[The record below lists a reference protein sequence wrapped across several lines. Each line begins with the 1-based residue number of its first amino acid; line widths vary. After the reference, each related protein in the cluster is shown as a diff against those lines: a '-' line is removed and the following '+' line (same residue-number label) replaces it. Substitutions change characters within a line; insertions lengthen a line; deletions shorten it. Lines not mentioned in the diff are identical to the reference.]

1 MPYFKSVEHTGHEYQ
16 TEAVQSKPGP
26 ALAKICPKYVSKY
39 HQQNTEQ
46 LFFLHGTKPKVII
59 SQLCGFSYADSVSYV
74 SYLSFKPSES
84 LLLRHHSTGMICQLL
99 S

>member
-16 TEAVQSKPGP
+16 KEAVQSKPGP

-46 LFFLHGTKPKVII
+46 LFFLHSTKPKVII
-59 SQLCGFSYADSVSYV
+59 SQLWGFSYADSVLYV